1 MKKQT
6 LPAYS
11 GAMIIRG
18 ILAILFG
25 LLALFMPGLTLELLV
40 FLFAFYALF
49 DGFLG
54 IVASITAMSHHQQ
67 WWVFLLEGILGL
79 AVGVAAL
86 VWPGITMVI
95 LLYLIAAWAVLTG
108 LMELF
113 GAIAVPFDAGTRW
126 LIGIAG
132 VLSLF
137 LGILMFVYPITSL
150 FILVLFVGIYAL
162 LFGALLVIFGI
173 RVKLAK

>member
-67 WWVFLLEGILGL
+67 WWVFLL
-79 AVGVAAL
+79 
-86 VWPGITMVI
+86 
-95 LLYLIAAWAVLTG
+95 
-108 LMELF
+108 
-113 GAIAVPFDAGTRW
+113 
-126 LIGIAG
+126 
-132 VLSLF
+132 
-137 LGILMFVYPITSL
+137 
-150 FILVLFVGIYAL
+150 
-162 LFGALLVIFGI
+162 
-173 RVKLAK
+173 